1 MTLPGSARGCRWA
14 GLSLS
19 HVSSLRE
26 SALESGSWAYFV
38 EHRIPLPT
46 MQVEFRAV
54 GGRLIGRVD
63 FWWES
68 ARLIG
73 ECDGRMKYSTA
84 SDLYREKVRE
94 DALREEGQRFIRWG
108 WRDLGD
114 RGLAVRLRRAL
125 AGA

>member
-1 MTLPGSARGCRWA
+1 
-14 GLSLS
+14 
-19 HVSSLRE
+19 
-26 SALESGSWAYFV
+26 
-38 EHRIPLPT
+38 
-46 MQVEFRAV
+46 
-54 GGRLIGRVD
+54 
-63 FWWES
+63 
-68 ARLIG
+68 
-73 ECDGRMKYSTA
+73 MKYSTA